1 MRKIYSILILLLV
14 VGQAFAVDMNAN
26 NGNQSKITKL
36 ARITPPSEMEELIDP
51 NEYIVGVGDEF
62 LVELQV
68 EKTSIVVPVVASGE
82 LLIPGAGTFLL
93 SGKTLSESLAL
104 IKSNLSNYAK
114 VSFFDVKN
122 IRIPVVGAVLK
133 PGIYS
138 VKGNWRLSDVIK
150 SVPLKYLSKD
160 FEINII
166 DGQDTSV
173 VNIYDFYLK
182 GDKKSNPYLHAGET
196 IYIPFADPVSECVE
210 VYGPVMARSFIP
222 FIQGETL
229 GEFYRRKV
237 VMSDV
242 MNYEKIM
249 VVRQGK
255 QILVSD
261 AEMDAFVLH
270 AKDKI
275 EFIALKQIMVSG
287 HVNRPGT
294 YDFVPGH
301 TVIDY
306 ISMAGGTN
314 YKGSNG
320 SAIVIRDSKK
330 IKNPKDMQIHRGDI
344 ILVKRSAEDILIGE
358 ISILSFVSL
367 IATIASTVITALI
380 AAGNI

>member
-1 MRKIYSILILLLV
+1 

-367 IATIASTVITALI
+367 IATIASTVITAFI